1 MEVWA
6 PIFSLAGVAL
16 GGGLTA
22 LSQRAAQRSAE
33 RLEERRQAAAT
44 NEARRA
50 EQMQAIKDFIACAQD
65 AERAAYS
72 RPEAWGDDEDWNS
85 TASGVM
91 ARLWIAER
99 HLVLLSDA
107 DLHAP
112 VHTFGRALNQAVW
125 REIGDVEVNE
135 HLEEHKIAF
144 MAAARASLASL
155 ESNQIGAP
163 PLGAAKASGLR
174 RPSRNPELG

>member
-1 MEVWA
+1 MAMEVWA

-44 NEARRA
+44 SEARRA

-65 AERAAYS
+65 AERAAYG

-91 ARLWIAER
+91 TRLWIAER
-99 HLVLLSDA
+99 HLVLLGDA
-107 DLHAP
+107 DLHGP
-112 VHTFGRALNQAVW
+112 VHTYGRALNQAVW

-135 HLEEHKIAF
+135 HIEEHKIAF
-144 MAAARASLASL
+144 MAAARASLAS
-155 ESNQIGAP
+155 P
-163 PLGAAKASGLR
+163 
-174 RPSRNPELG
+174 

>member
-1 MEVWA
+1 MAMEVWA

-22 LSQRAAQRSAE
+22 LSQRATQRSAE
-33 RLEERRQAAAT
+33 RMEERRQAAAT
-44 NEARRA
+44 SEARRA

-91 ARLWIAER
+91 TRLWIAER

-112 VHTFGRALNQAVW
+112 AHTYGRALNQAVW
-125 REIGDVEVNE
+125 REISDVEVNE
-135 HLEEHKIAF
+135 HLEEHKSAF
-144 MAAARASLASL
+144 MAAARASLAS
-155 ESNQIGAP
+155 P
-163 PLGAAKASGLR
+163 
-174 RPSRNPELG
+174 